1 MITPVLNIDGFT
13 GHILIEPNRAISWQD
28 NIRFIK
34 LLSLL
39 SFVIASVAMY
49 QGFMLVMPFS
59 GIEVIFVSACLYL
72 VYKHYSICQIVY
84 FTNNSVI
91 IESGDHFAN
100 QRIEYQRYW
109 STFHVDNEGNYN
121 IPQLSI
127 SSKGKTTEIGGFL
140 NYKDK
145 LTLIKLI
152 KDVTDRFQ
160 TQAQ

>member
-1 MITPVLNIDGFT
+1 MITPAVLLQSD
-13 GHILIEPNRAISWQD
+13 LPAYQSW
-28 NIRFIK
+28 
-34 LLSLL
+34 
-39 SFVIASVAMY
+39 
-49 QGFMLVMPFS
+49 
-59 GIEVIFVSACLYL
+59 
-72 VYKHYSICQIVY
+72 IV
-84 FTNNSVI
+84 
-91 IESGDHFAN
+91 DHFAK

-109 STFHVDNEGNYN
+109 SKFHVDNEGNYN

-145 LTLIKLI
+145 LTLINLI